1 MELHESE
8 DMAAGVTDDEAGQ
21 GLVEYAL
28 MILLVSI
35 VAIGAL
41 TLMGTTVSDLLDTA
55 GGAFP

>member
-1 MELHESE
+1 MELQGSQ
-8 DMAAGVTDDEAGQ
+8 DMLAGVMDDEAGQ

-35 VAIGAL
+35 VAILAL
-41 TLMGTTVSDLLDTA
+41 TALGATVSGLFDTV